1 MSGVFGLFNQDGKP
15 VERSELGDM
24 ASLLERRGPD
34 RTAFWSEG
42 PVGLGLTLLTTTPE
56 LAFEPQPVR
65 HGASGCVIVA
75 DVRLDNREELLAAL
89 GLADRAHLLGDA
101 GLILEAY
108 LAWGE
113 ACLDKFLGDF
123 AFMLWDSRHQK
134 LFGAR
139 DHFGL
144 RPFYYHHS
152 PGQFF
157 AFASE
162 PKAILV
168 LPQAPYRLNEARIA
182 DFLVNQ
188 LEGIDKTC
196 TFFEEVFRLPPAH
209 CVSVTPERMFIRRY
223 WTLEPGEELR
233 LPSDEAY
240 AEAFLEVFT
249 EAVRCRLRSH
259 GPVGSMLSG
268 GMDSGSVVAVAKEI
282 LAEQGRAPLPT
293 FSAVG
298 PDPETCVETR
308 AIHAALTMPGLDP
321 TLVRYDQLDV
331 LMPELGELGLSL
343 DEPFDN
349 HMTLVR
355 AMYLAAHRK
364 GLKVLLDGVAGDVVL
379 SEGSHIARLVQRGH
393 WRHAYREAVGQQTF
407 WGGAYPAWREL
418 VGAARYAFMPLPLRR
433 LYRRL
438 RDPGRQR
445 HQLERTIRE
454 ARIDPTFADRI
465 GLAERLQRLQAH
477 GSDPVVVTYPEERAR
492 AIDHPYLTVG
502 RERYDRVAAAVA
514 VEPRDPFLDQRV
526 VTFCLSLPGAQ
537 KLAGGWPKIVLRR
550 AMANRLPDS
559 VRWRTGRAH
568 LGWAFT
574 RELIRRFTMDK
585 DPRMTSGQM
594 LLSRYLSTSVSARR
608 SPFPHTDPDPLES
621 SYDDMGLVW
630 WLKSHRA
637 LAREIDPK
645 PNLLIN

>member
-15 VERSELGDM
+15 VERSEMGAM

-75 DVRLDNREELLAAL
+75 DVRLDNRAELLAAL
-89 GLADRAHLLGDA
+89 DLADRGQILGDA

-113 ACLDKFLGDF
+113 ACLDHFLGDF
-123 AFMLWDSRHQK
+123 AFMLWDPRHQK

-144 RPFYYHHS
+144 RPFYYHHT
-152 PGQFF
+152 PGRFF

-168 LPQAPYRLNEARIA
+168 LPQTPYRINEARIA

-209 CVSVTPERMFIRRY
+209 CVSVTPERMAIRRY

-233 LPSDEAY
+233 LPSDGAY

-249 EAVRCRLRSH
+249 KAVGCRLRSH

-282 LAEQGRAPLPT
+282 LAEQGRGPLQT

-308 AIHAALTMPGLDP
+308 AIHAALTMSGLDP
-321 TLVRYDQLDV
+321 TLICYEHLEE
-331 LMPELGELGLSL
+331 LMPELGELSWNL

-364 GLKVLLDGVAGDVVL
+364 GLKVLLDGVGGDVVL
-379 SEGSHIARLVQRGH
+379 SEGSYIARLIRRGR
-393 WRHAYREAVGQQTF
+393 WRTAYREAVGQERF
-407 WGGAYPAWREL
+407 WGQAYPAWHEL
-418 VGAARYAFMPLPLRR
+418 YKGAKAAYSPPSIRSVHRKLFNSS
-433 LYRRL
+433 
-438 RDPGRQR
+438 RQSK
-445 HQLERTIRE
+445 HLFQNIRE
-454 ARIDPTFADRI
+454 SSISQNFAKRAH
-465 GLAERLQRLQAH
+465 LEERLISLEKLESADIRL
-477 GSDPVVVTYPEERAR
+477 SYSKERAQS
-492 AIDHPYLTVG
+492 IDHPYLTVG
-502 RERYDRVAAAVA
+502 RERYDRTASPLG
-514 VEPRDPFLDQRV
+514 VEPRDPFLDRRLV
-526 VTFCLSLPGAQ
+526 IFCLSLPGNQ
-537 KLAGGWPKIVLRR
+537 KVYRGWPKILLRR
-550 AMANRLPDS
+550 SMLGTLPNQ
-559 VRWRTGRAH
+559 VCWRKGKQH
-568 LGWAFT
+568 LGWSFTQKLFTPIAEGDDFAMRHQSNPLHHYVNPPLDIDSSPHCGEIPTKPSNISTAFAHKHLAAWL
-574 RELIRRFTMDK
+574 RNHDAR
-585 DPRMTSGQM
+585 PRG
-594 LLSRYLSTSVSARR
+594 A
-608 SPFPHTDPDPLES
+608 
-621 SYDDMGLVW
+621 
-630 WLKSHRA
+630 
-637 LAREIDPK
+637 
-645 PNLLIN
+645 